1 MKKDIFR
8 VLASLTIVSQ
18 FMFISAPLISAE
30 EITPDESV
38 VVESQTNDT
47 VVTSDVI
54 TDVTTDVTTDAT
66 PDAVT
71 EVATPT
77 EETASAETAPV
88 IFPELTT
95 DKADY
100 LVGEIATIFGRFFQ
114 SLQNIILKI
123 FGGDVEEGTYTE
135 EIQNVTAD
143 DQGSF
148 TTIYQLDN
156 IFRPTYTVTANDIFG
171 TQLVQ
176 TTFTDKPKCSDVG
189 VCCPP
194 GNICSSGPID
204 ATGCGSADCC
214 GDINNCQSP
223 TPTVNLAVNID
234 QCRNGGVASPQ
245 TWTQCTGSAWVNGN
259 AGEQNSHYREG
270 ESISY
275 RNVITGVGMT
285 GHRVRLV
292 MQYDV
297 VHAGNVAIDYLTR
310 NDRWQNPETTKVI
323 TPDVPCPGISGCV
336 LSATVD
342 SPRPTYTVFANPTL
356 NITSA
361 SNVAPA
367 VQNTDGGLGYIQ
379 QPFTSWGLVNGVVG
393 ETEIKF
399 YNVDTVKL
407 PTAELTGT
415 TPDVITALTSGGT
428 TAQEVTLEFTP
439 TSDTVV
445 ISWGG
450 HISQRPE
457 WGAANV
463 QLTAGGISGSPYH
476 MANNAIAID
485 ANDDGDFLDDKEDQ
499 NIGQQDRS
507 LSAAAVVAAPT
518 IGTTPNPALGNVGDT
533 LNDSA
538 TLIGGSSPTGN
549 VTFKLFSPSDPTCS
563 GTPIFTAID
572 GTAPYTAGVGFVS
585 NAAGTWNWT
594 ADYAGDQNN
603 LPASSDCGAEAVT
616 IINPTGHL
624 IVNKITV
631 PSSDTTTEFPI
642 SVSGT
647 GTVTPPTSV
656 NLTGGSNHNFEV
668 IAGTY
673 SAAETVP
680 AGWDKTGD
688 TCQDVVVTA
697 GQTAEC
703 TITNTK
709 RGHIIVDKVTTGGDA
724 TFSFDASGGTDP
736 TYNDF
741 TLTNLQTPNDQVL
754 KPGSYSVTE
763 TVPDGWDLS
772 SVSCVSSIQNTE
784 VNTALE
790 LDAGETITCTFTDTK
805 KGTIVLV
812 KNTIGGNGTF
822 DFTTTGGDG
831 LSSNPSIT
839 TSGGTGSQTYNN
851 ITPGSYSV
859 SETVPGGWD
868 LTSATCDMGETPAS
882 LDVEPGETVTC
893 TFENTK
899 RGSIIIVKN
908 TTGGNGTFNFTSN
921 FGVTSLTTVSGT
933 AQQTVDNLI
942 PGSGYSISETVPA
955 GWDLTGSSCDH
966 GTISAIEVLA
976 GQTTT
981 CTFSDTKK
989 GHIIVDKVTYP
1000 AADSQS
1006 FAFTTT
1012 GSGYAGFS
1020 LTDADDPNDQEV
1032 VPGAYSVSE
1041 TVPGGWDLTSAT
1053 CDQGETISSLDV
1065 EPGETVTCTFTN
1077 TKKGHIIIE
1086 KNAIPDSSQEFIFN
1100 NNFGNGN
1107 PATFGLVDDSTPGY
1121 ASRNSE
1127 VLPGKYAVSENAV
1140 AGWESPESA
1149 TCDSGETIG
1158 DIDVGPGETVTCL
1171 FTNEKLATIILV
1183 KNTIGGNGPF
1193 DFVMTGTGLPV
1204 SDQLTTIGGT
1214 AQETYNDLDPDN
1226 TYTIAETPIPAGWAK
1241 TGASCDNG
1249 DPVTAIT
1256 PNADETI
1263 TCTFTNNKPAA
1274 QIDLAPLDGV
1284 NKVGQNH
1291 IITAT
1296 VQVQNGDGNWGPAT
1310 DGTVVTFS
1318 ITNSNGATAVFVPAS
1333 PNTCTT
1339 SGGSCTITINSPT
1352 AGHVVVHASASPIVL
1367 GVTLPV
1373 STGSGGDNSADAQKT
1388 YVNAK
1393 ISITPATFTNEVD
1406 DPHDFIVKV
1415 EADNGDGT
1423 GLQPVNGA
1431 IANAIATPAPDGGLN
1446 VADCNDGTNASGEC
1460 TVTINSSIAGV
1471 FTIIARSTISV
1482 GGVEFKLQTNGVG
1495 GNSGPAEKTY
1505 VDGSIYISPP
1515 SATNKVG
1522 EPHTITA
1529 DVTKDDGSGT
1539 SNAVGVTVNFSITS
1553 GAATFYPTSA
1563 DDHCVTDGTGHCSI
1577 QIVSNTTG
1585 SNTINASVTFNVGG
1599 VSITRATNGNS
1610 GPLGS
1615 GPITKDYV
1623 NAKISITPAEDT
1635 NAVNDPHT
1643 FTVKVQQDT
1652 GSGWTDV
1659 SGAIVN
1665 AIASPTPT
1673 SFDKTDCLASTDSNG
1688 ECSLILNSSVTGIFE
1703 VRARTTINVGG
1714 VEFKLETN
1722 GNSDNS
1728 APAEKT
1734 YVNARISIT
1743 PRDDTNPINESHNFI
1758 VKVEADYGDGSGF
1771 IPFENA
1777 LVDVAV
1783 TPPPESLNKTDCND
1797 GTNASGEC
1805 TATINNSAPG
1815 LFTAMARSQIEVD
1828 GVTFKLATNGLGE
1841 NSGSAEKTYVAGK
1854 IIVEK
1859 QTLPDG
1865 SSQSFEFDP
1874 SWSATNFN
1882 LTDGQQ
1888 NNSGWL
1894 SPGNYSVVEIVPT
1907 SWDFTS
1913 AFCSIEGQ
1921 IGTFPYT
1928 PGENISLGAGNI
1940 ITCTFT
1946 NTQRGH
1952 IIVDKV
1958 TYPTADPQSF
1968 DFTAGGAGYSNFS
1981 LTDADDPNDQE
1992 VVPGAYS
1999 VSETVPGGWDL
2010 TSATCDQGETISSLD
2025 VEPGETVTCTFT
2037 NTKKGKITIVKD
2049 AQPNDCKDF
2058 TFGGTLGSFVLDD
2071 DGDATECIIDPI
2083 NRDQSKTFENLA
2095 INTSYTVNETVPNF
2109 WNLMSPI
2116 VCTGIDASQITQ
2128 VANGITINLLP
2139 GNEVTC
2145 TFVNEKQ
2152 SPTRTQGFWKTHTS
2166 FTSDIF
2172 TANFLLPSGMTLGL
2186 TSGHYVTIDST
2197 AKLFG
2202 AWYSDVN
2209 FETTIVNKKQVKRD
2223 PIEKARILL
2232 AHQLITAKLNC
2243 AAFGGCPTSINSMI
2257 ASADAAYAGT
2267 NIGAMNTAMSALD
2280 AFNNSGDTIII
2291 SPPLPWQGKA
2301 TPKDSQSLAQS
2312 GIPSGIAFWDQ
2323 P

>member
-18 FMFISAPLISAE
+18 FMFVSAPLISAE

-123 FGGDVEEGTYTE
+123 FGGNVEEGTYTE

-148 TTIYQLDN
+148 TTTYTLDN
-156 IFRPTYTVTANDIFG
+156 VYRPLYTVTANNSLG
-171 TQLVQ
+171 ELLAQ
-176 TTFTDKPKCSDVG
+176 TTFADPQPSPQTCSQKG
-189 VCCPP
+189 GTCC
-194 GNICSSGPID
+194 
-204 ATGCGSADCC
+204 TGDDTCTPNNKK
-214 GDINNCQSP
+214 INNASDCNECCDIAGGGTCQAP
-223 TPTVNLAVNID
+223 TPSVNPSVSID
-234 QCRNGGVASPQ
+234 QCANGGIGATPERCATKPPLSNATYQ
-245 TWTQCTGSAWVNGN
+245 TGNVNGQK
-259 AGEQNSHYREG
+259 AHWQEG
-270 ESISY
+270 EVLPY
-275 RNVITGVGMT
+275 RAVLKDLAAGVNTVTFSFDTAKGSELK
-285 GHRVRLV
+285 H
-292 MQYDV
+292 
-297 VHAGNVAIDYLTR
+297 AIDYLASFDYT
-310 NDRWQNPETTKVI
+310 ETTGAASGNHANLNNPCGDTIAGCNPSAPDATADI
-323 TPDVPCPGISGCV
+323 TVLTYFTTSYPSSCANGTFGGTPLTGQQIKAWGPVSAMSLSYPDGAIPTSGDC
-336 LSATVD
+336 
-342 SPRPTYTVFANPTL
+342 SPRFKITFTVA
-356 NITSA
+356 
-361 SNVAPA
+361 
-367 VQNTDGGLGYIQ
+367 TDH
-379 QPFTSWGLVNGVVG
+379 
-393 ETEIKF
+393 
-399 YNVDTVKL
+399 
-407 PTAELTGT
+407 
-415 TPDVITALTSGGT
+415 
-428 TAQEVTLEFTP
+428 
-439 TSDTVV
+439 SDVV
-445 ISWGG
+445 IAWGG
-450 HISQRPE
+450 HIAANNDPGIGGY
-457 WGAANV
+457 WGAGNAV
-463 QLTAGGISGSPYH
+463 PTGSPYH
-476 MANNAIAID
+476 MHAGFPQESPVGTFYQVGNQDLQLASSAIAAPSTITIIKD
-485 ANDDGDFLDDKEDQ
+485 TVPDGPQDFAYTTTGDLTPVTFSLDDDADGTLNNTQIFSSGVIPGTYTVTEGDPTSFGYALTSL
-499 NIGQQDRS
+499 NCNVTGTGSSATPNPGGRSVSITIGSTGGANVTCTFVNTLQTGTIELKKVWSGTGGQTT
-507 LSAAAVVAAPT
+507 LN
-518 IGTTPNPALGNVGDT
+518 IGTTA
-533 LNDSA
+533 
-538 TLIGGSSPTGN
+538 GGTDVASTQTGAN
-549 VTFKLFSPSDPTCS
+549 
-563 GTPIFTAID
+563 GTTPLT
-572 GTAPYTAGVGFVS
+572 T
-585 NAAGTWNWT
+585 
-594 ADYAGDQNN
+594 
-603 LPASSDCGAEAVT
+603 GAQT
-616 IINPTGHL
+616 
-624 IVNKITV
+624 VN
-631 PSSDTTTEFPI
+631 
-642 SVSGT
+642 
-647 GTVTPPTSV
+647 
-656 NLTGGSNHNFEV
+656 
-668 IAGTY
+668 AGTY
-673 SAAETVP
+673 YVSETGGLANYDSVLACTDNGSPVTPGTNNSLSVAATHAVVCTYTNTRQTGTIIVKKVMVGGTDTFSYTGTPNGSISTNNGTIQATVDTGQYTSTEGTKSGWDLTDITCNDANSTQNVGSRVATFNVEKDETV
-680 AGWDKTGD
+680 
-688 TCQDVVVTA
+688 TCTF
-697 GQTAEC
+697 
-703 TITNTK
+703 TNTK
-709 RGHIIVDKVTTGGDA
+709 RGHIIVDKVTVGGDT

-736 TYNDF
+736 AYVDF
-741 TLTNLQTPNDQVL
+741 TLTGVQTPNDQTL
-754 KPGSYSVTE
+754 KPGGYSVTE

-772 SVSCVSSIQNTE
+772 SVSCVSSIQDTE
-784 VNTALE
+784 VDTALE
-790 LDAGETITCTFTDTK
+790 LDAGETITCTFNDTKIPTLTVNKILVPSSDSGKFNLQIDSVTAGTGANVGDGGTTGAVEVSIGGHIVGETAGTATTLSDYTTVIGGNCDAQGNVTLAAGDNKTCTITNTK
-805 KGTIVLV
+805 KGNIVIEKQTLPDASSQSFTFTGEI
-812 KNTIGGNGTF
+812 NTSLTDGN
-822 DFTTTGGDG
+822 
-831 LSSNPSIT
+831 
-839 TSGGTGSQTYNN
+839 TSQKQ
-851 ITPGSYSV
+851 V
-859 SETVPGGWD
+859 VPGTYTVTESALAGWD
-868 LTSATCDMGETPAS
+868 LTSLVCDDANSTGDTGTRTATFR
-882 LDVEPGETVTC
+882 VEAGETV
-893 TFENTK
+893 K
-899 RGSIIIVKN
+899 
-908 TTGGNGTFNFTSN
+908 
-921 FGVTSLTTVSGT
+921 
-933 AQQTVDNLI
+933 
-942 PGSGYSISETVPA
+942 
-955 GWDLTGSSCDH
+955 
-966 GTISAIEVLA
+966 
-976 GQTTT
+976 
-981 CTFSDTKK
+981 
-989 GHIIVDKVTYP
+989 
-1000 AADSQS
+1000 
-1006 FAFTTT
+1006 
-1012 GSGYAGFS
+1012 
-1020 LTDADDPNDQEV
+1020 
-1032 VPGAYSVSE
+1032 
-1041 TVPGGWDLTSAT
+1041 
-1053 CDQGETISSLDV
+1053 
-1065 EPGETVTCTFTN
+1065 CTFTN
-1077 TKKGHIIIE
+1077 TQRGHIIIQ
-1086 KNAIPDSSQEFIFN
+1086 KDAIPDSSQEFIFN

-1171 FTNEKLATIILV
+1171 FMNEKLATIILV

-1249 DPVTAIT
+1249 DPVTAIM
-1256 PNADETI
+1256 PNAGETI

-1406 DPHDFIVKV
+1406 DPHDFTVKV

-1482 GGVEFKLQTNGVG
+1482 GGVEFKLQTNGVSP
-1495 GNSGPAEKTY
+1495 NSGPATKTY
-1505 VDGSIYISPP
+1505 VDGKINLTPLTG
-1515 SATNKVG
+1515 TNNINVA
-1522 EPHTITA
+1522 HTITA
-1529 DVTKDDGSGT
+1529 TVMENPGTGEVAAEGALVTFSLS
-1539 SNAVGVTVNFSITS
+1539 SNTA
-1553 GAATFYPTSA
+1553 GAAF
-1563 DDHCVTDGTGHCSI
+1563 
-1577 QIVSNTTG
+1577 
-1585 SNTINASVTFNVGG
+1585 VGG
-1599 VSITRATNGNS
+1599 NTCTTNSSGQCSVQINTATPGSVDIDATVDVHVGGLTLTRATDATH
-1610 GPLGS
+1610 GS
-1615 GPITKDYV
+1615 
-1623 NAKISITPAEDT
+1623 
-1635 NAVNDPHT
+1635 
-1643 FTVKVQQDT
+1643 
-1652 GSGWTDV
+1652 
-1659 SGAIVN
+1659 
-1665 AIASPTPT
+1665 
-1673 SFDKTDCLASTDSNG
+1673 
-1688 ECSLILNSSVTGIFE
+1688 
-1703 VRARTTINVGG
+1703 
-1714 VEFKLETN
+1714 
-1722 GNSDNS
+1722 SDN
-1728 APAEKT
+1728 A
-1734 YVNARISIT
+1734 N
-1743 PRDDTNPINESHNFI
+1743 
-1758 VKVEADYGDGSGF
+1758 KV
-1771 IPFENA
+1771 
-1777 LVDVAV
+1777 
-1783 TPPPESLNKTDCND
+1783 
-1797 GTNASGEC
+1797 
-1805 TATINNSAPG
+1805 
-1815 LFTAMARSQIEVD
+1815 
-1828 GVTFKLATNGLGE
+1828 
-1841 NSGSAEKTYVAGK
+1841 YVAGK

-1940 ITCTFT
+1940 ITCIFT

-1952 IIVDKV
+1952 IIIDKV
-1958 TYPTADPQSF
+1958 TVPSLDPQSF
-1968 DFTAGGAGYSNFS
+1968 TFVTSGTGYSGFS
-1981 LTDADDPNDQE
+1981 LTDAAAPNDQE
-1992 VVPGAYS
+1992 LVPGTYS
-1999 VSETVPGGWDL
+1999 VAETVPAGWDL
-2010 TSATCDQGETISSLD
+2010 TGAVCARPGIPSAYIYTPGSDIVLAA
-2025 VEPGETVTCTFT
+2025 GETVTCTFT

-2049 AQPNDCKDF
+2049 AEPNDCQDF
-2058 TFGGTLGSFVLDD
+2058 TFTKSWNGTFVLDD
-2071 DGDATECIIDPI
+2071 NSGVVECTDTDRPQSIEFVLSANNSYGVTETIPNDYWKLKSITCVGASDY
-2083 NRDQSKTFENLA
+2083 TTT
-2095 INTSYTVNETVPNF
+2095 TSGV
-2109 WNLMSPI
+2109 
-2116 VCTGIDASQITQ
+2116 
-2128 VANGITINLLP
+2128 TINLKP
-2139 GNEVTC
+2139 GEDITC
-2145 TFVNEKQ
+2145 TFLNEKQ